1 MDLKESKLYI
11 AVVGIK
17 NYFNERFNRSFGK
30 GINYSDDNGIVFY
43 VDNEDPKKTITFSL
57 KQGDKQYNLT
67 ILDIIHLI
75 RYVRF
80 MSIMITIVFILC
92 IIGLI
97 IAS

>member
-30 GINYSDDNGIVFY
+30 GINYKDNEGILFY
-43 VDNEDPKKTITFSL
+43 VDGDTPDKTITFSL
-57 KQGDKQYNLT
+57 RQGDRQYNLT

-80 MSIMITIVFILC
+80 MSIMITVVFILC

>member
-11 AVVGIK
+11 SVVGIK

-30 GINYSDDNGIVFY
+30 SITYGGDNGMVFY
-43 VDNEDPKKTITFSL
+43 VDSEDPKQNITFSL
-57 KQGDKQYNLT
+57 KRGDKEYNLT
-67 ILDIIHLI
+67 ILDLIHLI